1 MERNSLGLL
10 LFIKKATTIG
20 LLLGVLVFVSSFFV
34 SGITG
39 DYLLHIGIS
48 FVASSMMIFGFGL
61 FINVMG
67 DVVAKEKI

>member
-1 MERNSLGLL
+1 MEKNSLSLL
-10 LFIKKATTIG
+10 LFIKKVTSFG
-20 LLLGVLVFVSSFFV
+20 LILGVLVFLSSFFV

-67 DVVAKEKI
+67 DVAPKERI